1 MHTKIHTL
9 EGWLAHCERL
19 HPHSIDLGLQR
30 VGEVARRMALRFDCP
45 VITVAGTNGKGST
58 CAMIEAVA
66 LQAGYRTGVYSSP
79 HLVHFQER
87 CRIHGDIVTAD
98 SLLEHFEAV
107 ERARTQGG
115 DEVALTYFE
124 FTTLAILRLLSQ
136 APLDL
141 VILEVGLG
149 GRLDATNIID
159 ADCMVITSIDV
170 DHVEYL
176 GPDRES
182 IGREKAGIMRTGKP
196 VIVSDPV
203 PPQSVID
210 HALEIGADLWRFGQD
225 FNFSGDKQQWAWAGR
240 GRRYAGMAYPALRGA
255 NQLVNASGALA
266 ALEALRDR
274 IPVTAQAVRNGLS
287 MVELPGRFQIIP
299 GQPTLVLDVAHNA
312 HSVAAL
318 TANLDAMGY
327 FPTTHAVLGA
337 MADKDLAPM
346 LAKVAPLIDRWYFT
360 DLPTARAASAAEL
373 QQKWNALQMVAGARR
388 SVPTA
393 TFASPQKALDAA
405 VAAADPTDRIV
416 VFGSFY
422 TVGGVLLNGTPRLHS
437 KHLG

>member
-1 MHTKIHTL
+1 M
-9 EGWLAHCERL
+9 
-19 HPHSIDLGLQR
+19 
-30 VGEVARRMALRFDCP
+30 
-45 VITVAGTNGKGST
+45 
-58 CAMIEAVA
+58 
-66 LQAGYRTGVYSSP
+66 
-79 HLVHFQER
+79 
-87 CRIHGDIVTAD
+87 
-98 SLLEHFEAV
+98 
-107 ERARTQGG
+107 ERARAPKDPKNGETIS
-115 DEVALTYFE
+115 LSYFE

-299 GQPTLVLDVAHNA
+299 GQPKLVLDVAPNA

>member
-124 FTTLAILRLLSQ
+124 FTTLAILRLMSHSL
-136 APLDL
+136 LD
-141 VILEVGLG
+141 VAILEVGLG
-149 GRLDATNIID
+149 GRLDATNVVD
-159 ADCMVITSIDV
+159 PDCAVITSIDI

-182 IGREKAGIMRTGKP
+182 IGREKAGIMRTGRP
-196 VIVSDPV
+196 VVVSDPM

-210 HALEIGADLWRFGQD
+210 HAREIGADLWRFGQD
-225 FNFSGDKQQWAWAGR
+225 FNFRATSS
-240 GRRYAGMAYPALRGA
+240 
-255 NQLVNASGALA
+255 SGAGPA
-266 ALEALRDR
+266 GGGAIRAWPIQRC
-274 IPVTAQAVRNGLS
+274 G
-287 MVELPGRFQIIP
+287 G
-299 GQPTLVLDVAHNA
+299 PT
-312 HSVAAL
+312 S
-318 TANLDAMGY
+318 
-327 FPTTHAVLGA
+327 
-337 MADKDLAPM
+337 
-346 LAKVAPLIDRWYFT
+346 
-360 DLPTARAASAAEL
+360 
-373 QQKWNALQMVAGARR
+373 
-388 SVPTA
+388 
-393 TFASPQKALDAA
+393 
-405 VAAADPTDRIV
+405 
-416 VFGSFY
+416 
-422 TVGGVLLNGTPRLHS
+422 
-437 KHLG
+437 